1 MDSIQSWALAVC
13 ITMVGATVFSMLVP
27 NSNMKKVVTFA
38 INLFFISSLL
48 SPIVIHPPNIDFS
61 ATESEIVENSA
72 LTQTMQQEVIAMTEN
87 ELTKELEQLFTQNG
101 YKFNQIAIDI
111 NSTDGSIEKVTIDMP
126 ISEQINEADIK
137 KLVQNTI
144 GVIPMISYT

>member
-13 ITMVGATVFSMLVP
+13 ITMVGATIFSMLVP

-48 SPIVIHPPNIDFS
+48 SPIVISPPNIDFS

-72 LTQTMQQEVIAMTEN
+72 LTQTMQQEVITMTEN

-137 KLVQNTI
+137 KLVQNAI

>member
-13 ITMVGATVFSMLVP
+13 ITMVGATIFSMLVP

-48 SPIVIHPPNIDFS
+48 SPIVIDPPNIDFS

-72 LTQTMQQEVIAMTEN
+72 LTQTMQQEVITITEN

-111 NSTDGSIEKVTIDMP
+111 NSTDGSIEKATIDMP
-126 ISEQINEADIK
+126 TSELINEADVK

-144 GVIPMISYT
+144 GVIPMVSYT